1 MEKKRREKRG
11 GKNKEERS
19 KAGRKEEIRPNSE
32 ATMVIPGSAQ
42 SDAKNKTQ
50 SFRHASYVPYH

>member
-1 MEKKRREKRG
+1 MRERRKGWKRREGRREEGKR
-11 GKNKEERS
+11 KKRS

-42 SDAKNKTQ
+42 S
-50 SFRHASYVPYH
+50 